1 MMNNGADLR
10 EGNVGLFIGRVVGAL
25 VSHCD

>member
-1 MMNNGADLR
+1 MRNNGADLR
-10 EGNVGLFIGRVVGAL
+10 KGNVGLFIGRAVGDL